1 MNKGFTLV
9 ELLAVLF
16 ILSVITIVAVHS
28 VITTNKKSKENDIEQ
43 FKKTVENAAEVYV
56 ETHLDLPQVQNL
68 KDNGIEL
75 CIQIKKLINGTEE
88 NGSVG
93 LLNAN
98 LKNPEN
104 GIEITS
110 LNASVKATKQNN
122 EIIYEY
128 KNSNNCT

>member
-16 ILSVITIVAVHS
+16 ILGIMTIVAVPN
-28 VITTNKKSKENDIEQ
+28 VITTNKKSRENDIIQ

-56 ETHLDLPQVQNL
+56 ETHLDLPEVQNL
-68 KDNGIEL
+68 KNNGTVLCISTQKLITNEEGIEG
-75 CIQIKKLINGTEE
+75 I
-88 NGSVG
+88 G
-93 LLNAN
+93 LLNSN

-104 GIEITS
+104 GIEIMS
-110 LNASVKATKQNN
+110 LNASVKVTKNNN

-128 KNSNNCT
+128 KDSNNCT